1 MVVFLLRT
9 VLLVLCVTLTQ
20 NGFSIDQQMIDRAIV
35 AGINDHERLEYLYLQ
50 AFTDDLMESSYRY
63 SALSGKPISYE
74 LKNVEKL
81 QRCRDFLPDIE
92 RYQQRIWLAGATD
105 PDQYFLHLT
114 TLSVLLVQMNLKMH
128 NLGVELKKLN
138 SDVLNSVM
146 DKEQEDV
153 KKKSKDLEE
162 KMKVLS
168 DNIDSIFTNDSSNL
182 LLTMEVQDS
191 KGNKLPFFHKIAT
204 DYYNMVSEG
213 IIGDQMI
220 TEIQQRNSEL
230 LLGLFKKIAEDSKQ
244 YLQTA
249 WDHSCRQRKL
259 TKRDSLA
266 RVGFYFKHHD
276 LMDKVEDSLSE
287 NGGLLALHRQ
297 LKEEF
302 SKRIDPSNYQT
313 SAKSFLSL
321 LAVLTASGFVV
332 EKVANKWYALPI
344 IAIAGATFT
353 YHQVKVLKDLRQQ
366 LAIGSFTSLNSYQ
379 QYRYFT
385 DNTSISKYTFS
396 HLAAIALSLTF
407 VSTKGNIHHAGQNDK
422 AFIKGAVNLAGSL
435 GTLFYIEGKTR
446 GTFDPL
452 KNENFAFNMLLTIG
466 LDFAVGAI
474 SALTTMPYVSLIALT
489 AATTAILSISTH
501 VIMGRPMNWD
511 RIVFDMAFIS
521 ILSLG
526 KAHVLLTK
534 VPQAIAKSSRIH
546 LPQNLEF
553 ASWMML
559 SLLSNVLGNYP
570 YTKSTHYWL
579 EGKREY
585 GRLPISDGTSNLQPS
600 DLNKEIEKLIEEDNL
615 TSESLRQLIDE
626 LYSH

>member
-1 MVVFLLRT
+1 MMVLKTLIVVF
-9 VLLVLCVTLTQ
+9 CVALTQ
-20 NGFSIDQQMIDRAIV
+20 NGFSIDRQMIDRAIS
-35 AGINDHERLEYLYLQ
+35 AGINDHDRLEYLYLQ
-50 AFTDDLMESSYRY
+50 AFTAELMESSSRY
-63 SALSGKPISYE
+63 AAFSGKPISYE
-74 LKNVEKL
+74 LKKIKNL

-92 RYQQRIWLAGATD
+92 RYQQRVWLAEATN
-105 PDQYFLHLT
+105 PDQYFFHLT

-128 NLGVELKKLN
+128 KLGVELKELN

-146 DKEQEDV
+146 DKKQEDV
-153 KKKSKDLEE
+153 EKKSRDLEE

-168 DNIDSIFTNDSSNL
+168 DNIDSIFTNDSSNF
-182 LLTMEVQDS
+182 LLTMEVRDDE
-191 KGNKLPFFHKIAT
+191 GNKLPFFHKIAT

-213 IIGDQMI
+213 IIGDQLI
-220 TEIQQRNSEL
+220 IEIQRRNSEL
-230 LLGLFKKIAEDSKQ
+230 LLKLFKKIAESSKQ

-249 WDHSCRQRKL
+249 WDHSCRQRRI
-259 TKRDSLA
+259 TKSDSLS
-266 RVGFYFKHHD
+266 RVGFYFKHHA
-276 LMDKVEDSLSE
+276 LMDKIEASLKEDD
-287 NGGLLALHRQ
+287 NLLTLHQQ

-302 SKRIDPSNYQT
+302 SERVNPSNYQT
-313 SAKSFLSL
+313 SAKSFLTFL
-321 LAVLTASGFVV
+321 GVLTASGFVI

-353 YHQVKVLKDLRQQ
+353 YRQVKILKDLRQQ
-366 LAIGSFTSLNSYQ
+366 LEIGAFTSLNSYQ

-385 DNTSISKYTFS
+385 DNTSVSKYTFS
-396 HLAAIALSLTF
+396 HLAAIALSITF

-422 AFIKGAVNLAGSL
+422 AFVKGAVNLAGSL

-446 GTFDPL
+446 GTFDPF
-452 KNENFAFNMLLTIG
+452 KNEDFAFNMLLTIG

-501 VIMGRPMNWD
+501 VLMGRAMNWD

-521 ILSLG
+521 LLSLG
-526 KAHVLLTK
+526 KAHILLTK
-534 VPQAIAKSSRIH
+534 VPAIAKSKFN

-553 ASWMML
+553 SSWILL

-585 GRLPISDGTSNLQPS
+585 GRLPINERTSSLQPS
-600 DLNKEIEKLIEEDNL
+600 DLINDIEKLIEEDNF
-615 TSESLRQLIDE
+615 TSESLHKLINE
-626 LYSH
+626 HYAH